1 MEENDERYRKITP
14 EQLFITILE
23 REPTEAERWMGVESG
38 CTGHRPTGNNFID
51 LFARLVRKYGKQDG
65 AFYARK
71 MGVERDD
78 LYRSI
83 IAMTGMSLPEWVGRY
98 LLLAAT
104 ELLEQTDLPITAV
117 ANRLGFSIQNFT
129 DFFKK
134 HRKVSPKQW
143 RRQQRRG

>member
-1 MEENDERYRKITP
+1 MEENDERYQKITP

-23 REPTEAERWMGVESG
+23 REPTEAERWTGVESG

-65 AFYARK
+65 EFFAQK

-78 LYRSI
+78 LYRAM
-83 IAMTGMSLPEWVGRY
+83 IAMTGLSLPEWVNRY

-104 ELLEQTDLPITAV
+104 ELLEQTDLSITAI
-117 ANRLGFSIQNFT
+117 AKRLGFSIQNFT

-134 HRKVSPKQW
+134 YRKLSPKQW
-143 RRQQRRG
+143 RQRRR